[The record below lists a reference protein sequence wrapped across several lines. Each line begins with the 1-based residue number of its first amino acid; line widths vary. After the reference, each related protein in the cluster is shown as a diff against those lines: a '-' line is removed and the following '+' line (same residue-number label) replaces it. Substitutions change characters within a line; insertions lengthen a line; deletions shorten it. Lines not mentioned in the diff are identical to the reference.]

1 MFSKIKTVHR
11 GYIGSQDTFYIGS
24 LKRLGWVY
32 QQTYVYR
39 FFKFAHAK
47 LYIAKTP
54 ITAADM
60 LEDSNHSM
68 TSNITK
74 PGKNHRK
81 PTVCVNAATRRSC
94 KNSIRLHYP
103 TNSINP
109 SMHFRLVWMNDWIT
123 TILSKRIRVK
133 SVADDYFGRP

>member
-74 PGKNHRK
+74 PGK
-81 PTVCVNAATRRSC
+81 
-94 KNSIRLHYP
+94 
-103 TNSINP
+103 
-109 SMHFRLVWMNDWIT
+109 T
-123 TILSKRIRVK
+123 TANQRYV
-133 SVADDYFGRP
+133 